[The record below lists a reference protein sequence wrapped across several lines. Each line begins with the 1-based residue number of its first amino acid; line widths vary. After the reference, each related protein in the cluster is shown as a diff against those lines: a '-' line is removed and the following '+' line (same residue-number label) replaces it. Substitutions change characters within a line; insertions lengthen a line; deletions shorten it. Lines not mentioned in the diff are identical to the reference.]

1 MKDGVCG
8 VSFFNAD
15 EILDLVFVVVVILP
29 CFDFFLIVCFWF
41 ACPKRVSEIT

>member
-15 EILDLVFVVVVILP
+15 EIPDLGGVVVVLP
-29 CFDFFLIVCFWF
+29 CFDFFFDSLFLVCL
-41 ACPKRVSEIT
+41 S